1 MTTPT
6 AGNALYDAALAYI
19 AAGWTPTPLRD
30 KIPTQK
36 RWTQITPSGPDCWA
50 WWVEDNHNGIGII
63 CGAASGNLL
72 VIDIEKE
79 LVADR
84 VRIAQVVRDVDP
96 SAAQALMASFINS
109 AATTPSG
116 GRHLYFRVTDGTAPG
131 NAKLAF
137 RGTGDDAVLLVETRG
152 EGGQVAAPPGG
163 GRGWIGD
170 SGGGKTTDVTTA
182 QLDAIL
188 DAFRSL
194 DESGID
200 HTPPPAPS
208 TPYDA
213 DNPFRIPTVADAW
226 SKALMDGAITW
237 ADILDDG
244 WTANGYD
251 DEGRSLWVR
260 PDYGDKT
267 KAAYSAK
274 GYERWTGG
282 GRPVLVNH
290 STSVPHLPAG
300 GSQRLTPARV
310 WAHCHFNGD
319 DAAAL
324 AALEAA
330 ATTGEIDPR
339 ITGTIPTAVL
349 DNAAA
354 IAATKGTPTLPPAIP
369 EPDTETV
376 DWWDERPWLRHIHTF
391 ARSRMV
397 SPYALLSVALVRV
410 AANTWP
416 NLTLPPI
423 VGGRGSLNL
432 FCALVGPSGAGK
444 SAVCAASDE
453 LLPWADPWVHI
464 GSGEGLLH
472 TFVERIKVDDPTD
485 PDSKIKVWKV
495 RVHNPKAAAIVDEI
509 DTLTALGARQG
520 STLLPTLRTM
530 WTGSSVGF
538 GYADPS
544 KRLDMKAHSYRLGMV
559 VGAQPT
565 RCEALF
571 DEADA
576 GTPQRFIWAPLTDP
590 GAPDIPPDNPGPL
603 VQPPIFNG
611 VDTNFVVCESLRKA
625 TIDARQAMLRTGTT
639 GELDGHALLNRIK
652 IAAAIALMEGR
663 YEVTEDD
670 WGLSGRIQTVSDMTR
685 EWVQS
690 RIANERAKQGQ
701 QRAEAKANEAVV
713 VDHKLS
719 DAVVGRVARVI
730 ARAVHR
736 AGDKGLTKNGAK
748 QAVAKRD
755 RDNYAAGIE
764 FAVAAGWIAEV
775 ERPHPRRADESVINY
790 VPGKETP

>member
-1 MTTPT
+1 
-6 AGNALYDAALAYI
+6 
-19 AAGWTPTPLRD
+19 
-30 KIPTQK
+30 
-36 RWTQITPSGPDCWA
+36 
-50 WWVEDNHNGIGII
+50 
-63 CGAASGNLL
+63 
-72 VIDIEKE
+72 
-79 LVADR
+79 
-84 VRIAQVVRDVDP
+84 
-96 SAAQALMASFINS
+96 
-109 AATTPSG
+109 
-116 GRHLYFRVTDGTAPG
+116 
-131 NAKLAF
+131 
-137 RGTGDDAVLLVETRG
+137 
-152 EGGQVAAPPGG
+152 
-163 GRGWIGD
+163 
-170 SGGGKTTDVTTA
+170 
-182 QLDAIL
+182 
-188 DAFRSL
+188 
-194 DESGID
+194 
-200 HTPPPAPS
+200 
-208 TPYDA
+208 
-213 DNPFRIPTVADAW
+213 
-226 SKALMDGAITW
+226 
-237 ADILDDG
+237 
-244 WTANGYD
+244 
-251 DEGRSLWVR
+251 
-260 PDYGDKT
+260 
-267 KAAYSAK
+267 
-274 GYERWTGG
+274 
-282 GRPVLVNH
+282 
-290 STSVPHLPAG
+290 
-300 GSQRLTPARV
+300 
-310 WAHCHFNGD
+310 
-319 DAAAL
+319 
-324 AALEAA
+324 
-330 ATTGEIDPR
+330 
-339 ITGTIPTAVL
+339 
-349 DNAAA
+349 
-354 IAATKGTPTLPPAIP
+354 
-369 EPDTETV
+369 
-376 DWWDERPWLRHIHTF
+376 
-391 ARSRMV
+391 MV

-410 AANTWP
+410 AANTLP

-495 RVHNPKAAAIVDEI
+495 RVHTPKAAAIVDEI

-719 DAVVGRVARVI
+719 DAVVGRVAGVI

-764 FAVAAGWIAEV
+764 FAVAAGWITEV